1 LPDAQINGRTVRM
14 PIIDMQWVSED
25 VFEPATPIND

>member
-1 LPDAQINGRTVRM
+1 VRM